1 MYTARSWPSPGRCCG
16 FGLRYYGQALT
27 RKTTEIE
34 CTYQVHQHTED
45 CYRTSDDG
53 EKELICGLADYVVHS
68 HNDDCYNA
76 NGDLIC
82 PLKEIKEELH
92 QHSDDCYTETEDGKK
107 HRRMIIK
114 YKFIDDSL

>member
-1 MYTARSWPSPGRCCG
+1 MRDNKEHSVLKEASELVEKKRKFQKWLAIIGVFAVIVMAG
-16 FGLRYYGQALT
+16 VGLGLRYYGQALT

-82 PLKEIKEELH
+82 PLKEIKEE
-92 QHSDDCYTETEDGKK
+92 
-107 HRRMIIK
+107 
-114 YKFIDDSL
+114 